1 MKADI
6 AGRGQDALFAI
17 PEPPPTPANGWGVL
31 VHETRILAT
40 RQGAD
45 WWLLY
50 SGRFIDTPRMT
61 CLGLNPMGGEWHVAC
76 DSKEDAKSLAEHMV
90 SFGGVPKSA
99 VEVRRLSECKRVGS

>member
-1 MKADI
+1 MTAV
-6 AGRGQDALFAI
+6 QLELFTDDEI
-17 PEPPPTPANGWGVL
+17 PSPAPFVPDWGVL

-40 RQGAD
+40 CQGAD

-50 SGRFIDTPRMT
+50 SGQFEGTPRMT

-76 DSKEDAKSLAEHMV
+76 DSQEHAQSLAEHMV

-99 VEVRRLSECKRVGS
+99 IEIKRLVNCKRVQP